1 MTRGKIIIGLMGCE
15 VSSPNKGCEALSY
28 AFIGA
33 INKIIPE
40 KKIHFI
46 VFYNEC
52 SLKYIK
58 NTFRNYTFECVPIR
72 LKDLSLRS
80 YKKLRSCDYIF
91 DVTMGDSFSDIYSE
105 ELCRVLIHHKRVA
118 ELLCRNY
125 ILLPQTYGPF
135 KNKKLEKK
143 AGTVI
148 KKARCVFSRDSLS
161 TKLVKNL
168 SNRQDVIQT
177 PDMAFVLPYRKEY
190 YQIEKTERINIG
202 VNVSGLLWRGGF
214 DKENQFG
221 LNFNYKKY
229 VFQILEWLLSEKKY
243 SVHLIPHVIDMS
255 PDSYDD
261 DYKVLCE
268 LKEKYGNVVLAPPFE
283 TPIEAKSYISRMD
296 CFIGARMH
304 STIAAFSSGV
314 ATIPFS
320 YSRKFEGLF
329 GTLKYNY
336 VIHG

>member
-1 MTRGKIIIGLMGCE
+1 
-15 VSSPNKGCEALSY
+15 
-28 AFIGA
+28 
-33 INKIIPE
+33 
-40 KKIHFI
+40 
-46 VFYNEC
+46 
-52 SLKYIK
+52 
-58 NTFRNYTFECVPIR
+58 
-72 LKDLSLRS
+72 
-80 YKKLRSCDYIF
+80 
-91 DVTMGDSFSDIYSE
+91 MGDSFSDIYSE